1 MMHVKGVGMTKFGIH
16 SKTTH
21 ELCYEAAMDA
31 LEDADI
37 SPDKI
42 DAVFIARGDCAT
54 DGERQ
59 RLFPSLIS
67 SIMQKEGIPLVQVM
81 AACAGGGAAFWNA
94 VHSGYNTVLVLGVEK
109 LTPPPTPQVTDDLMT
124 ASERLYEQTEGLNF
138 PAQNALIAQQY
149 MRRYGV
155 STDDFAL
162 VALKNHGHATLNPKA
177 RFYGKTVTLD
187 MIKKSPVICSPLR
200 LFDCSISVDGAA
212 AAIIT
217 KEKTDIEIA
226 GSSLCADRLPA
237 FEASDMTSWEATK
250 LCAAQAYREAGIS
263 PKDIDCVELHDAFT
277 PVELMAYE
285 DLGFCEKGEGK
296 KLIRK
301 GRTKLNGDLPVNMSG
316 GLKAKGH
323 PISATGVSQI
333 YELTKQLR
341 NQADKRQ
348 VDNPRIG
355 IAHNVGGV
363 GSSVTV
369 HVLRKGG

>member
-1 MMHVKGVGMTKFGIH
+1 
-16 SKTTH
+16 
-21 ELCYEAAMDA
+21 
-31 LEDADI
+31 
-37 SPDKI
+37 
-42 DAVFIARGDCAT
+42 
-54 DGERQ
+54 
-59 RLFPSLIS
+59 
-67 SIMQKEGIPLVQVM
+67 
-81 AACAGGGAAFWNA
+81 
-94 VHSGYNTVLVLGVEK
+94 
-109 LTPPPTPQVTDDLMT
+109 
-124 ASERLYEQTEGLNF
+124 
-138 PAQNALIAQQY
+138 
-149 MRRYGV
+149 
-155 STDDFAL
+155 
-162 VALKNHGHATLNPKA
+162 
-177 RFYGKTVTLD
+177 